1 MKSKLLCCITVLLLA
16 VLLPAVPAFAAEIN
30 YNIPGTRTQVTLP
43 EDAYILGPEVS
54 VLEKIWD
61 EAGVDNIAQVQT
73 IYNELGVC
81 SHFVKDGNSVYVS
94 VKETQQTGYYYN
106 LADLKEKTVQE
117 LADIYAADSTVLEA
131 DSAVYNTT
139 DIPFIMVDMK
149 TISNIEKEQL
159 YETICFTIVNGQSV
173 TFRVTGDEPITDGQK
188 AFLMEVTD
196 SFKVLE
202 FIPQADPINPLLSWA
217 VLLAVVLFVAGLIFT
232 SKYSKKLQK
241 KKNRELADRL
251 VEFRDSDH
259 ENLGEVLFVNET
271 EVTPAEIARFSKF
284 QAYKKNPLQA
294 VFSIGITVVA
304 TVVSLMTNSPWWLS
318 LILGV
323 VMMYCIYK
331 FITGAGNIEKAVAK
345 VYSGMRSNKA
355 HFDFFE
361 NEFHISGLQTKTNY
375 PYFRITE
382 LRRNG
387 DCLYIYFGEG
397 TTYFVEKSGFLKGDL
412 ESLDKFINNK
422 IKENKK

>member
-1 MKSKLLCCITVLLLA
+1 MKKKFLSCLAALLLA
-16 VLLPAVPAFAAEIN
+16 LLPAFTVLAAEVN
-30 YNIPGTRTQVTLP
+30 YDIPGTKTQVTLP
-43 EDAYILGPEVS
+43 ENTCILGPEVS
-54 VLEKIWD
+54 VLEKIWKD
-61 EAGVDNIAQVQT
+61 AGVENIAQVQT
-73 IYNELGVC
+73 IYNELDVC
-81 SHFVKDGNSVYVS
+81 AHFVNEGSSVYVS

-131 DSAVYNTT
+131 DSAVYDTA

-149 TISNIEKEQL
+149 TISNIEDEQL
-159 YETICFTIVNGQSV
+159 YEIIYFTIVNGESI
-173 TFRVTGDEPITDGQK
+173 TFRVTGNEPITEAQRS
-188 AFLMEVTD
+188 FLLEITD

-202 FIPQADPINPLLSWA
+202 FIPQADPIDPLVSWA
-217 VLLAVVLFVAGLIFT
+217 VLLAVVVFIAGLIFG

-271 EVTPAEIARFSKF
+271 EVTPAAIARFSKF
-284 QAYKKNPLQA
+284 QAYKKEPLQA

-304 TVVSLMTNSPWWLS
+304 TVVSFATNSPWWLS
-318 LILGV
+318 LILGI

-331 FITGAGNIEKAVAK
+331 FITGAGNIEKAVTK
-345 VYSGMRSNKA
+345 VYSGMRSNTA

-382 LRRNG
+382 ARQNG

-397 TTYFVEKSGFLKGDL
+397 TTYFIGKSGFLKGDL
-412 ESLDKFINNK
+412 ESLEKFINNK